1 MKYLVLASLFA
12 IVSCGHHK
20 DVRPGASGIHRVVVR
35 GEYKESAEEES
46 IRQAN
51 HYCKE
56 FEKSAA
62 FVSEKTSYTGDVD
75 EQTYKTGKVL
85 TRVFRTAGSS
95 AHIYGG
101 KKERNAGGIGAI
113 GGVAGDAGLG
123 NGYTSVMTFRCQ

>member
-1 MKYLVLASLFA
+1 MKLIFLISL
-12 IVSCGHHK
+12 IMLVSCGHHR

-35 GEYKESAEEES
+35 GEYKESAEQEA
-46 IRQAN
+46 IRQSN

-56 FEKSAA
+56 FDKSAA
-62 FVSEKTSYTGDVD
+62 FVSEHTKYSGDVD

-85 TRVFRTAGSS
+85 TRVIRSAGSG

-101 KKERNAGGIGAI
+101 KKERNAGGIGAL

-123 NGYTSVMTFRCQ
+123 NGYTSEMSFRCQ